1 MALQNLKESKAMRLK
16 LIYMMVAFGCAAALV
31 GCSDGEFA
39 GVSETGFA
47 PETVAVTLTA
57 SRPSGAH
64 TRTLLQENTAG
75 GLNSTWSAG
84 DKLLVVASDG
94 IKAGELTLQTGANS
108 TEGVF
113 SGELQITDGTKA
125 RVWYLGANNGDDA
138 PYTSA
143 AVSSNGKVTA
153 LTTDLRTNFG
163 GKFDDLKRADLLTKE
178 DVVFTVKDGKG
189 YVRNERVELSAM
201 MAMAHF
207 TLKFPD
213 DFVSSGEAT
222 LTVNSEDDDLPSKKV
237 WNPLT
242 TGDSTPSE
250 GYSLTLG
257 SEASGIVLQNNRA
270 DVYLPIVP
278 GSYKLKFDVVAGGK
292 QYTYSLKDKSTIEG
306 GYYYTS
312 GESSES
318 SSTFDGILVSLVEVS
333 QPAKED
339 EDLVGSVFEVNGKR
353 FRFTKANLKYIVD
366 SGDWVLMERQYS
378 FICKGGWTLSN
389 GSWAKGKETE
399 IDLFGFGATG
409 LYDVESGETAQAPT
423 FWRQTAQQTYS
434 IAAYYYPTN
443 NTTTNQGAGFLGSY
457 LEHGTQFTNFDW
469 GKAYYLN
476 KNKEAYPT
484 QEKPYT
490 SYDWAIDPT
499 FDESKDSKALRY
511 FTLSSSDWTQL
522 QAKYFMTGATITGI
536 GNSVNSDAKGNIF
549 GCLIIKVEGTNSEKL
564 AKVKDF
570 LTGKVTYISPSL
582 SANLSY
588 TGTNY
593 QYFKYNYVQMTGAQ
607 FDALE
612 KLGVVFLPEA
622 GHRAPDAYTKTDA
635 YYWTSTTGQQYVST
649 FFRFDGNSSP
659 SVFKLDPINRSMG
672 GSVRLVKEVPA
683 DYVDPMVV
691 E

>member
-1 MALQNLKESKAMRLK
+1 
-16 LIYMMVAFGCAAALV
+16 MVALGCAAALV

-39 GVSETGFA
+39 GVSETGSA

-64 TRTLLQENTAG
+64 TRTLLQENTVG
-75 GLNSTWSAG
+75 GLNSTWSVG
-84 DKLLVVASDG
+84 DKLLVVAPDG
-94 IKAGELTLQTGANS
+94 TKAGELTLQTGAES

-143 AVSSNGKVTA
+143 AVSSDGKVTA

-189 YVRNERVELSAM
+189 YVQNERVELSAK

-213 DFVSSGEAT
+213 DFVPSGEAT
-222 LTVNSEDDDLPSKKV
+222 LTVNSEDGDLPSEMV
-237 WNPLT
+237 WDPLT
-242 TGDSTPSE
+242 SDGSTPSE
-250 GYSLTLG
+250 DASYGYSLTLG
-257 SEASGIVLQNNRA
+257 SEASGIVLQDNRA

-278 GSYKLKFDVVAGGK
+278 GSYKLKFDVSAGGK
-292 QYTYSLKDKSTIEG
+292 QYTCSLKNKSTIED

-312 GESSES
+312 GKSSES
-318 SSTFDGILVSLVEVS
+318 SSTFEGISVSLVEVS
-333 QPAKED
+333 QPVKED

-423 FWRQTAQQTYS
+423 FWRQTATQTYTM
-434 IAAYYYPTN
+434 AAYYYPTN

-536 GNSVNSDAKGNIF
+536 GNSVNSSAKGNIF

-564 AKVKDF
+564 AKVKNF
-570 LTGKVTYISPSL
+570 LAGKVSYISSSL

-588 TGTNY
+588 TGYDY
-593 QYFKYNYVQMTGAQ
+593 QYFKYNYVKMTGDQ

-622 GHRAPDAYTKTDA
+622 GHRAPDSYKKDDA
-635 YYWTSTTGQQYVST
+635 YYWTSKANQNNTSAP
-649 FFRFDGNSSP
+649 FRFDGDSSP
-659 SVFKLDPINRSMG
+659 SHFTLEGMNRSLG
-672 GSVRLVKEVPA
+672 CSVRLVKEVPA